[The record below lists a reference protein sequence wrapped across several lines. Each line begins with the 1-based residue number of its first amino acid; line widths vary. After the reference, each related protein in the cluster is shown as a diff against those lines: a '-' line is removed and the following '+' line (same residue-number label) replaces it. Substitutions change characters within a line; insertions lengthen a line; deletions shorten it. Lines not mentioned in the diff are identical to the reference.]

1 MMLRFQLEIDS
12 LDVRLISNGTAV
24 MGRTI
29 LEHKAEIKNNTVCD
43 QRWDHY
49 PSFTAWCAAW

>member
-24 MGRTI
+24 LGITI
-29 LEHKAEIKNNTVCD
+29 LEPKAQIENNTVCD
-43 QRWDHY
+43 QR
-49 PSFTAWCAAW
+49 